1 VAALLG
7 PPRRP
12 AFDIGDIVR
21 QHRGALE
28 EELALGPT
36 EQRVLSGGAI
46 GAGGGAVLGAIG
58 GNAGLGAVLGG
69 AAGLAGGYLWD
80 QHKQAEADAYYRGY
94 NDGRRPPP
102 RRR

>member
-1 VAALLG
+1 MTVSI
-7 PPRRP
+7 R
-12 AFDIGDIVR
+12 
-21 QHRGALE
+21 
-28 EELALGPT
+28 ALGAIGVVGLLLAGCAGMSPT

-80 QHKQAEADAYYRGY
+80 QHKQSEADAYYRGY

>member
-1 VAALLG
+1 MTVSIRSLGAVALAGVLLAG
-7 PPRRP
+7 C
-12 AFDIGDIVR
+12 AGMT
-21 QHRGALE
+21 
-28 EELALGPT
+28 PT

>member
-1 VAALLG
+1 MTTIIRSCGALAIAGLLLG
-7 PPRRP
+7 
-12 AFDIGDIVR
+12 ACAGMS
-21 QHRGALE
+21 
-28 EELALGPT
+28 PT

-80 QHKQAEADAYYRGY
+80 QHKQAEEDAYYRGY
-94 NDGRRPPP
+94 NERGRRPP
-102 RRR
+102 RR